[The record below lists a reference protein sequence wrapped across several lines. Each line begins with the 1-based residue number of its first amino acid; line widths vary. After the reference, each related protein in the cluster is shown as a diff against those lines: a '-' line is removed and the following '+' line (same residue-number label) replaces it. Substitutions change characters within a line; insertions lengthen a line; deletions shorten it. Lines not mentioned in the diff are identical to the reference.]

1 MPLRTITLSA
11 ALLALA
17 GCGVIYTAPS
27 VHDGFPFGTASGTDF
42 DVKVVSL
49 SYESAA
55 AANMDAYVPARLPLA
70 FQPGA
75 AAAASA
81 AAQLPRMPG
90 LPPATAR
97 RTTRPAPLPDELP
110 PLAEFEAYRIGVA
123 DVLLL
128 SMNAPATLADL
139 PGLISAQSK
148 RQGYIV
154 QDDGAIA
161 IPDAGRI
168 RVAGMTM
175 QDAEAEIFQAIVAA
189 GIDPSFSLEIAEFNS
204 QRVSVGGMVGLPQL
218 LPITLKP
225 LYLHEAVE
233 LAGGIETT
241 IDPSVTKVHLFR
253 GGKSYRVGLDRL
265 LSDPAAR
272 QIPLRGGDSIY
283 VGSEYREAEAQ
294 RYFEEQLSLRQ
305 GQMQNTQFQ
314 IQLEQLSAQRDE
326 TAQQVLSNQRELF
339 NDRLNLGAVQRHYAY
354 LTGEV
359 RKQGRMPLP
368 FETSMS
374 LADVLFN
381 EGGINIQFGDFA
393 EIYVLR
399 AETDPQRNGGLTAFH
414 LDAENAVNL
423 AVATQ
428 FEIRPNDVVF
438 VSEQPVTSWNRAVSQ
453 ILPQLILST
462 AGRFTSASGGVF

>member
-17 GCGVIYTAPS
+17 GCGIIYTTPS
-27 VHDGFPFGTASGTDF
+27 VHDGFPFGTAYGTDY

-55 AANMDAYVPARLPLA
+55 AANMVTYVPARLPLA

-81 AAQLPRMPG
+81 AAQAPPMPG

-97 RTTRPAPLPDELP
+97 RTVRPAPLPDELP
-110 PLAEFEAYRIGVA
+110 PLTEFEAYRIGVA

-128 SMNAPATLADL
+128 SVSGFATLEDL
-139 PGLISAQSK
+139 PGLISSQSK

-161 IPDAGRI
+161 VPDAGRI
-168 RVAGMTM
+168 RVADMTM
-175 QDAEAEIFQAIVAA
+175 QDAEAEIFQALVAA

-204 QRVSVGGMVGLPQL
+204 QRVSVGGMVGAPQL
-218 LPITLKP
+218 LPVTLKP
-225 LYLHEAVE
+225 LYLHEAIE
-233 LAGGIETT
+233 LAGGGVTT
-241 IDPSVTKVHLFR
+241 DPSVTRVHLFR
-253 GGKSYRVGLDRL
+253 SGKSYRVGLERL

-272 QIPLRGGDSIY
+272 QVRLHGGDSVY
-283 VGSEYREAEAQ
+283 VGSDYREAEAQ
-294 RYFEEQLSLRQ
+294 RYFDEQLSIRQ
-305 GQMQNTQFQ
+305 GLAQGTQFQ
-314 IQLEQLSAQRDE
+314 IQLEQLAAQRDT
-326 TAQQVLSNQRELF
+326 TAREALSDQRELF
-339 NDRLNLGAVQRHYAY
+339 KERLELGAVERHYAY

-359 RKQGRMPLP
+359 RRQARMPLP
-368 FETSMS
+368 FERSMS
-374 LADVLFN
+374 LADILFD
-381 EGGINIQFGDFA
+381 EGGINIQFGDYA

-399 AETDPQRNGGLTAFH
+399 AESDPQRNGGLTAFH

-423 AVATQ
+423 AVATRL
-428 FEIRPNDVVF
+428 EIRPNDVVF
-438 VSEQPVTSWNRAVSQ
+438 VA
-453 ILPQLILST
+453 
-462 AGRFTSASGGVF
+462 